1 MALPEGLP
9 SSSTSPTTKRADL
22 VTGSLHTGGVGHW
35 FIAPGSRSTPLVL
48 SIARRGVP
56 HHVLIDERV
65 AGFCAVGAARVGV
78 TAAIITTS
86 GTAVANLLPACC
98 EADAD
103 ELGWVACT
111 ADRPHRDVALGA
123 NQTLGQ
129 EALLAGPCRRVADLD
144 TPAIDDGKGDD
155 DVTTR
160 LAELISHLRGTGR
173 GPVHVNVR
181 LEKPLEPPAGWHTAV
196 AADPVSLDGNDAHD
210 DDVGDLLAALAMDD
224 GLVVCGSLPVSERPA
239 VEAFLARLGWP
250 VVADVTSGLV
260 VPPSVPRLPTVALRS
275 SSVREALA
283 PKQVLW
289 LGGLLTEDAVAL
301 WLRARRVPVVQVQ
314 TGQRR
319 RDPFELATHTLVVSS
334 MATLIRALPS
344 TGNTSSVLVDQV
356 RRVSSSLSSPS
367 SLTALVLAGPISE
380 PAVASLVLS
389 SARAGDVVFVGNSM
403 PVRDADRFAIVPAGV
418 TVISNRGVSGI
429 DGCIATGLGAALA
442 SGRPTTVFIGDLAF
456 LHDLSGA
463 AAVAQ
468 ARAHVRIVVV
478 NNGGGGIFSFL
489 PVAGGSVAP
498 EQVERYFGTPH
509 SLDLAPMALALGL
522 RSTVCDD
529 VESLQAALAEPIVGP
544 AVIEVRTNRQDN
556 VACHRRLDATVEQLC
571 REALSLDLP

>member
-1 MALPEGLP
+1 
-9 SSSTSPTTKRADL
+9 
-22 VTGSLHTGGVGHW
+22 
-35 FIAPGSRSTPLVL
+35 L
-48 SIARRGVP
+48 SIARRGLP
-56 HHVLIDERV
+56 HDVLIDERV
-65 AGFCAVGAARVGV
+65 AGFCAVGAARLGV

-129 EALLAGPCRRVADLD
+129 EALLAGPCRRVTDLD
-144 TPAIDDGKGDD
+144 TPPIDDDGA
-155 DVTTR
+155 VTVTAIATATAQ
-160 LAELISHLRGTGR
+160 LDEVIGQLRGTGR

-181 LEKPLEPPAGWHTAV
+181 LDKPLEPPPGWRTTV
-196 AADPVSLDGNDAHD
+196 AAAPVFLDDHGTS
-210 DDVGDLLAALAMDD
+210 DDVGDLVAALAMDD
-224 GLVVCGSLPVSERPA
+224 GLVVCGSLPAGERPA
-239 VEAFLARLGWP
+239 VEAFLASLGWP

-260 VPPSVPRLPTVALRS
+260 VPPSVPRLPTVAMRS

-319 RDPFELATHTLVVSS
+319 RDPFELASHTLVVSS
-334 MATLIRALPS
+334 MATLSRALPS
-344 TGNTSSVLVDQV
+344 TRGTSTVLADQV
-356 RRVSSSLSSPS
+356 RRVSSALSSLSS
-367 SLTALVLAGPISE
+367 LVRSGPISE

-403 PVRDADRFAIVPAGV
+403 PVRDADRFATVPAGV

-468 ARAHVRIVVV
+468 ARANVRIVVV

-509 SLDLAPMALALGL
+509 SLDLAPIALALGL
-522 RSTVCDD
+522 RSTVCAD
-529 VESLQAALAEPIVGP
+529 VDALQATLARPVVG
-544 AVIEVRTNRQDN
+544 AECVEVRTNRQDN
-556 VACHRRLDATVEQLC
+556 VACHRRLDAAV
-571 REALSLDLP
+571 EALCLEALCLEALCLEALTSGRP

>member
-1 MALPEGLP
+1 MALPEGLTT
-9 SSSTSPTTKRADL
+9 SSPTTRRADL

-144 TPAIDDGKGDD
+144 TPTLDGNDD
-155 DVTTR
+155 DDATTR
-160 LAELISHLRGTGR
+160 LADVISHLRGTGR

-181 LEKPLEPPAGWHTAV
+181 LDKPLEPPAGWHTAV
-196 AADPVSLDGNDAHD
+196 AAAPVLLNDRGTN
-210 DDVGDLLAALAMDD
+210 DDVSDLAAALAMDD
-224 GLVVCGSLPVSERPA
+224 GLVVCGSLPAGERPA
-239 VEAFLARLGWP
+239 VEGFLARLGWP

-275 SSVREALA
+275 SAVREALT

-319 RDPFELATHTLVVSS
+319 RDPFELASHTLVVSS
-334 MATLIRALPS
+334 MATLTRALPS
-344 TGNTSSVLVDQV
+344 TPGTSMVLADQV
-356 RRVSSSLSSPS
+356 RRLSSSLS

-403 PVRDADRFAIVPAGV
+403 PVRDADRFAIVPADV

-468 ARAHVRIVVV
+468 ARARVRVVVV

-489 PVAGGSVAP
+489 PVAGGTVDP

-509 SLDLAPMALALGL
+509 SLALAPMALALGL
-522 RSTVCDD
+522 QSTVCAD
-529 VESLQAALAEPIVGP
+529 VDALQAALAQPVTGP
-544 AVIEVRTNRQDN
+544 AFIEVRTTRQDN
-556 VACHRRLDATVEQLC
+556 VACHRRLDAAV
-571 REALSLDLP
+571 EALCLEALTSGRP